1 MVGAGIT
8 LLEGSRIDPQIN
20 KIPSLDIKIR
30 DSRLIIY
37 PLKFRPQFEILG
49 FICILTQGPKL
60 NIGVWFG
67 TLVWSCFG
75 VWFGLSYFGVWF
87 GFGIWVGSDMGLVW
101 EFGLRPREKYILYD
115 SDVLNLHLHSLGMTL

>member
-8 LLEGSRIDPQIN
+8 LLEGSSIDPQIN

-75 VWFGLSYFGVWF
+75 
-87 GFGIWVGSDMGLVW
+87 IWVGSDMGLVW
-101 EFGLRPREKYILYD
+101 EFGLGPREKYILYD
-115 SDVLNLHLHSLGMTL
+115 PEVLNLHLHPSGM